1 MHTSLMSPEDW
12 AREEF
17 GGAALGDRRRARRL
31 VRVAGRVAASPGG
44 TLCSALPDWAEL
56 HAAYR
61 LMNGPAVTHGKVLA
75 DHFRRTRER
84 CAALPEGLE
93 CLLIEDTTAADFTAH
108 RDAEGLGRI
117 GDDGG
122 RGFYVHTTLAAV
134 MREHEEGG
142 AATGEVA
149 ATAELVGLFDQRWW
163 ARGDKPP
170 GGGAAGERKASRLS
184 RARESQR
191 WAACLS
197 ECPPACLSGE
207 APPPGPGRWT
217 FVADREGDVYEVL
230 SRCREL
236 GVAPLIRACQDRALC
251 GEGAGPHAGPHAGPP
266 GHLFAAVRAAPVK
279 GTYELRLR
287 ARPGQAARM
296 ARVQVRSAA
305 VTLRPP
311 WRPAGFGRDLGP
323 VEVNVIEAW
332 EPDPPE
338 GAEPLHWVLLT
349 TWPADTLAQCRRAV
363 RAYGLRF
370 LIEDFHK
377 ALKTGCGLEKSQ
389 LATAQAL
396 AALLGVLSLVAA
408 RLLDL
413 KLMARARPD
422 EPVTADRV
430 GPEPLAVL
438 GHRFGEPAGGWTHRT
453 TLRAVARLGG
463 FLARKGDGEPG
474 WITIWRGWKRLNDL
488 CEGYAIA
495 LAMAKSH

>member
-1 MHTSLMSPEDW
+1 MHTSSRSPAGW
-12 AREEF
+12 ALEEF
-17 GGAALGDRRRARRL
+17 GGAVLGDRRRTERL

-61 LMNGPAVTHGKVLA
+61 LMNSPAVTHEKVLA

-84 CAALPEGLE
+84 CRELGE
-93 CLLIEDTTAADFTAH
+93 CLLIEDTTSVDFTAH
-108 RDAEGLGRI
+108 GDTEGLGRI

-134 MREHEEGG
+134 MRETEGE
-142 AATGEVA
+142 AGEVA

-170 GGGAAGERKASRLS
+170 GGGAAGEKKAARLG

-191 WAACLS
+191 WAACLE
-197 ECPPACLSGE
+197 ECLPEALAGE
-207 APPPGPGRWT
+207 ATPPGPGPGCWT
-217 FVADREGDVYEVL
+217 LVADREGDVYEALV
-230 SRCREL
+230 RCRTV
-236 GVAPLIRACQDRALC
+236 GVAPLIRACQDRALI
-251 GEGAGPHAGPHAGPP
+251 GPDGQAG
-266 GHLFAAVRAAPVK
+266 GHLFAAVRAAPLK
-279 GTYELRLR
+279 GTYELHLR
-287 ARPGQAARM
+287 ARPGQAART
-296 ARVQVRSAA
+296 ATVQVRSTA

-311 WRPAGFGRDLGP
+311 WRPQGAGRELEP
-323 VEVNVIEAW
+323 VEVNVVEAW
-332 EPDPPE
+332 EADPPE
-338 GAEPLHWVLLT
+338 GVEPLHWVLLT
-349 TWPADTLAQCRRAV
+349 TWPADTLADCRRAV

-370 LIEDFHK
+370 LIEDYHK

-389 LATAQAL
+389 LATMQAL

-413 KLMARARPD
+413 KLLARARPD
-422 EPVTADRV
+422 EPVTPEQV
-430 GPEPLAVL
+430 GPEALAVL
-438 GHRFGEPAGGWTHRT
+438 AHRFGEPAGGWTNRT

-488 CEGYAIA
+488 CEGYAMA
-495 LAMAKSH
+495 LAVGKRH